1 MGTWGEG
8 LLYSVFVCLEN
19 PRDGGAW
26 WAAVYGVAQ
35 SRTRLKGL
43 SSRHFPSLK
52 KRERE
57 TYDHMTGVMCQE
69 HPINNCISWSDLFIR
84 SGLLTGTE
92 VFRKTPVFCLLT
104 EYSSGTLV
112 LSLLLGGFPIQS
124 NLGSV
129 LTRLYTHTHTHI
141 YIFKYISLSFF
152 IHLAAL
158 GLSCHIWNL

>member
-1 MGTWGEG
+1 
-8 LLYSVFVCLEN
+8 
-19 PRDGGAW
+19 
-26 WAAVYGVAQ
+26 
-35 SRTRLKGL
+35 
-43 SSRHFPSLK
+43 
-52 KRERE
+52 
-57 TYDHMTGVMCQE
+57 MTGVMYQE
-69 HPINNCISWSDLFIR
+69 HPINNSISWSDLFIQ

-92 VFRKTPVFCLLT
+92 VFRKTPVFCLLI

-129 LTRLYTHTHTHI
+129 LTHLYINIYTYI